1 MARHG
6 LVPVAIAALL
16 LAGGTAATGGVKR
29 VSAPHLSTVDGAT
42 IYQAYC
48 ASCHGATARG
58 DGRASGMLSVP
69 VPDLT
74 RIAARD
80 GRYNAVHVGNHL
92 RWSTAPPDTMPD
104 FHEVLRRNYADS
116 DDLARFAELN
126 LAKYL
131 ESLQEP

>member
-6 LVPVAIAALL
+6 VVPIAIAALL
-16 LAGGTAATGGVKR
+16 LAGATAASGGVKR
-29 VSAPHLSTVDGAT
+29 VAAPHLTTVDGAT

-48 ASCHGATARG
+48 ASCHGVTARG

-80 GRYNAVHVGNHL
+80 GRYDVVHVRNHM
-92 RWSTAPPDTMPD
+92 RWLSAPPDTMPD
-104 FHEVLRRNYADS
+104 FHRVLRGNYADS
-116 DDLARFAELN
+116 DDVTALAEFN

-131 ESLQEP
+131 ESLQEE